1 MMIIGRMAEQFKL
14 KGKWMPGEKKEEA
27 RSDDTKELI
36 RVMGILQSKPLECHA
51 VGCHKP
57 ADVIIHRFPFCATH
71 GLEYQKANASN
82 E

>member
-14 KGKWMPGEKKEEA
+14 KGKWLPGEKKEEA

-36 RVMGILQSKPLECHA
+36 RVMGILQNKPLECNA
-51 VGCHKP
+51 EGCYKK

-71 GLEYQKANASN
+71 GLEYQKANGRN

>member
-1 MMIIGRMAEQFKL
+1 MMIIGRMVEQFKL

-36 RVMGILQSKPLECHA
+36 RLMGILQSEPLKCHA

-57 ADVIIHRFPFCATH
+57 ADTIIHRFPFCAAH